1 MTVEITKKQKTVEVT
16 KKVTDVINVAQPG
29 AAGPPNE
36 LSIGTVTV
44 GEPSVT
50 ITGIPPNQVLN
61 MVLPATARHVHTQST
76 AASTW
81 VINHALG
88 GYPSVSV
95 VDSSKTL
102 VFGEI
107 TYPST
112 SQVVVNYS
120 AAFSGYAFLT

>member
-95 VDSSKTL
+95 VDSSRTL

>member
-1 MTVEITKKQKTVEVT
+1 MTVEITRKQKTVEVT
-16 KKVTDVINVAQPG
+16 KKVTDIINVAQPG

-36 LSIGTVTV
+36 LTIGTVTI

-50 ITGIPPNQVLN
+50 ITGIPPNQVIDF
-61 MVLPATARHVHTQST
+61 VLPATARHVHTQST

-95 VDSSKTL
+95 VDSSRTL

>member
-61 MVLPATARHVHTQST
+61 MVLPVTARHIHTQET

-112 SQVVVNYS
+112 TQVVVNYS

>member
-16 KKVTDVINVAQPG
+16 KKVTDVINIAQPG

>member
-61 MVLPATARHVHTQST
+61 MVLPVTARHIHTQET

>member
-1 MTVEITKKQKTVEVT
+1 MTVEITRKQKTVEVT
-16 KKVTDVINVAQPG
+16 KKVTDIINVAQPG

-36 LSIGTVTV
+36 LTIGTVTV

-95 VDSSKTL
+95 VDSSRTL

>member
-1 MTVEITKKQKTVEVT
+1 MTIEVTKKQKTVEVT
-16 KKVTDVINVAQPG
+16 KKVTDVITVAQPG
-29 AAGPPNE
+29 AAGPPNA

-44 GEPSVT
+44 GEPSAT
-50 ITGIPPNQVLN
+50 ITGIPPTQVLSL
-61 MVLPATARHVHTQST
+61 VLPVTARHVHTQTT

>member
-1 MTVEITKKQKTVEVT
+1 MTIEVTKKKKTVEVT

-50 ITGIPPNQVLN
+50 ITGIPPKQVLN

-81 VINHALG
+81 VINHLRRG
-88 GYPSVSV
+88 
-95 VDSSKTL
+95 
-102 VFGEI
+102 
-107 TYPST
+107 
-112 SQVVVNYS
+112 
-120 AAFSGYAFLT
+120 